1 MAVQAPKVLEAAG
14 RRFWR
19 DVTGTYELRADEL
32 RTLESA
38 CRSLDMVAA
47 VTAEWDNLGRP
58 YMTTGSM
65 GQDVEHPMIGTMDKA
80 QKAFELYVKRLALPD
95 DAAPAGPK
103 PNQARAAANTKWAA
117 SHGKSA

>member
-1 MAVQAPKVLEAAG
+1 MAVQAPRVLEAAG
-14 RRFWR
+14 KRFWR
-19 DVTGTYELRADEL
+19 EVTSKYELRADEL

-47 VTAEWDNLGRP
+47 VTDEWDRLGRP

-95 DAAPAGPK
+95 EPEGAGVK

-117 SHGKSA
+117 AHGKSA